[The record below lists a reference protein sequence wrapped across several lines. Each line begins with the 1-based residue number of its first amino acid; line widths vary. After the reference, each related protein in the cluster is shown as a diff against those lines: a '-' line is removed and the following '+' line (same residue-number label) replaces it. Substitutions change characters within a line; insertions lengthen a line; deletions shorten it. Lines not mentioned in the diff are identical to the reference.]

1 MSNFKKLGKGF
12 VAAIVLSTIS
22 VFAFLLYMLLIG
34 IPKTQ
39 ARNYYNLA
47 EEVAATPYL
56 ADTDSTESK
65 HAQIRSYLERALEF
79 WPEQYIKDRLEDFS
93 FKGFDN

>member
-12 VAAIVLSTIS
+12 VAAIILSTIS
-22 VFAFLLYMLLIG
+22 TLAFLLYMLLIG

-47 EEVAATPYL
+47 EELNATAYP
-56 ADTDSTESK
+56 ADVETTGRK

-93 FKGFDN
+93 FKDFDN